1 MSSRRRRRSPSSSSE
16 DSNDVTGSENNK
28 VTNVFRNDG
37 SFLEMF
43 KKMQKASQSTDNT
56 SIAVSVART
65 PSTNVSKDTTDKE
78 IQPKEDTKPKP
89 VPMVGRRRCIKPLP
103 VGKVRKLKADDEE
116 EKKPPVTDAWAKY
129 LEEVKKYKE
138 TYCDSEAKNRSLV
151 K

>member
-1 MSSRRRRRSPSSSSE
+1 MSSRRRRSPSSSSE
-16 DSNDVTGSENNK
+16 DSSDANERENNK

-43 KKMQKASQSTDNT
+43 KKMQKANQSDDNT
-56 SIAVSVART
+56 STSISVAPT
-65 PSTNVSKDTTDKE
+65 PSSNVTKNNPEKE
-78 IQPKEDTKPKP
+78 IKHKEDTKAKP
-89 VPMVGRRRCIKPLP
+89 LPMVGRRRCIKVLP
-103 VGKVRKLKADDEE
+103 VGKVKKLKADDEE
-116 EKKPPVTDAWAKY
+116 EKKPAATDAWAKY